1 MALVLI
7 QRVWRGS
14 VFPLVFGQWDF
25 SDPLQSNELLTLGL

>member
-7 QRVWRGS
+7 QRAWRGF
-14 VFPLVFGQWDF
+14 VIPLVFGQWDF